1 MNFLGEETQ
10 MKERK
15 YAKELTRDYLE
26 YLGITN
32 VTEDAHVFKGEK
44 ELTQHETSNGYFNVQ
59 LYDPLL
65 RQTVPMEQR
74 TSATGELSLGVHR
87 VVYVWFNRIQ
97 PPGLV
102 VDHKDCNK
110 QNNHLSNL
118 RLMTPAE
125 NLAKERGRST
135 KQLKCCLTKPREFYE
150 AKLNNYLELYEK
162 AKQEHD
168 ESAVHTLRCNIS
180 NARAKLRYYDAH
192 EAEAQAEIK
201 AKEEQ
206 VSKRA
211 YKRNRAAQI
220 AQFKAE
226 IRILHDS
233 FIEARDLYG
242 PDDERT
248 RAAKAKWKKGI
259 MISSEWIE
267 NHPVVR
273 IKEA

>member
-1 MNFLGEETQ
+1 

-44 ELTQHETSNGYFNVQ
+44 ELTQHETTNGYLNIQ

-65 RQTVPMEQR
+65 RQTVPKEQR

-135 KQLKCCLTKPREFYE
+135 RQLKCLLTKPREFYE
-150 AKLNNYLELYEK
+150 TKLNNYLELYEK
-162 AKQEHD
+162 AKNEHD
-168 ESAVHTLRCNIS
+168 EKAVHRLRSNVA

-192 EAEAQAEIK
+192 EADAQAESK
-201 AKEEQ
+201 AQGEEAIQ
-206 VSKRA
+206 SEYRHS
-211 YKRNRAAQI
+211 RAAQI
-220 AQFKAE
+220 KRFRYE
-226 IRILHDS
+226 LRILH
-233 FIEARDLYG
+233 
-242 PDDERT
+242 ERYNECKRAHGADHPET
-248 RAAKAKWKKGI
+248 EAAKAKWKRGI
-259 MISSEWIE
+259 MITNEWIE
-267 NHPVVR
+267 NHPA
-273 IKEA
+273 IKKGDA